1 MWIEFGSIVPQ
12 TPHLTPVAEFTSQL
26 IALVSGVMQS
36 LEGFC
41 EMVVLGKHCLL
52 KGCQLNCEGLIV
64 IVVLHTYGKYF
75 FHMFRMLKKKKKRA
89 LL

>member
-1 MWIEFGSIVPQ
+1 
-12 TPHLTPVAEFTSQL
+12 
-26 IALVSGVMQS
+26 MQS

-75 FHMFRMLKKKKKRA
+75 FHMFTTLKKKGLIVRLTKKFEASILFASSYR
-89 LL
+89 